1 MKKTKNSTGKTLQ
14 NFCKIKA
21 KFLQIGMNY
30 IEKRNCYKT
39 SDAHEHKDWT
49 VNQENK
55 SQEIQKSVKQTKSE
69 MTRYD

>member
-1 MKKTKNSTGKTLQ
+1 MRKTKNSIGKTLQ

-30 IEKRNCYKT
+30 IENGNYCR
-39 SDAHEHKDWT
+39 SLDAHEHKDWA

-55 SQEIQKSVKQTKSE
+55 S
-69 MTRYD
+69 